1 MRIKHNGG
9 INIIMQNETNYYLY
23 QRLTPTNWAS
33 ALFAKNART
42 ELERRANNGDGEAKM
57 LLTLHDCE
65 EEKEVANPLNRFD
78 GLETSRNGQPRL
90 RSFII

>member
-1 MRIKHNGG
+1 
-9 INIIMQNETNYYLY
+9 MQNETNYYLY

-33 ALFAKNART
+33 ALFAKSART

-65 EEKEVANPLNRFD
+65 EEKR
-78 GLETSRNGQPRL
+78 SRQPIKPVRRVRNFKERAAKIKIFYHL
-90 RSFII
+90 TLG